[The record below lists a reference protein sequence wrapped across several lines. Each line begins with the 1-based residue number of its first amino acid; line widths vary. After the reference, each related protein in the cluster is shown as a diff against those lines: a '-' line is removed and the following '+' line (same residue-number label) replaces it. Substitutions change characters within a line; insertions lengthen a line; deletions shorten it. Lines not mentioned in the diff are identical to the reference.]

1 MNKQITAAAMAAA
14 TLLATGCASHHP
26 PASPGPAG
34 ATKASTAAH
43 AAGNPACMAQ
53 LSAWRPAGERF
64 DRTLLRDA
72 GAAESDLQSLITQ
85 VGQGAQPSIGAAL
98 TDTGTL
104 ASAAE
109 QMLDRH
115 LPPSCVPHMRAA
127 LTAAMLSF
135 GKQATDM
142 NNASLAL
149 NDWNAQGAERLLKT
163 ASHDITAGTTGI
175 SQATADSNNYQS

>member
-1 MNKQITAAAMAAA
+1 
-14 TLLATGCASHHP
+14 
-26 PASPGPAG
+26 
-34 ATKASTAAH
+34 
-43 AAGNPACMAQ
+43 
-53 LSAWRPAGERF
+53 
-64 DRTLLRDA
+64 
-72 GAAESDLQSLITQ
+72 
-85 VGQGAQPSIGAAL
+85 
-98 TDTGTL
+98 
-104 ASAAE
+104 
-109 QMLDRH
+109 
-115 LPPSCVPHMRAA
+115 MRAA